1 MAHLNSIM
9 SMRKWL
15 ASLAQQ
21 IRLRF
26 SHYPSLPIN
35 HPQSVAQVTAQR
47 EGLPQLTAILS
58 QVQFTH
64 RHAMLGQA
72 QLNLVMDAARR
83 VASNDLDRDAARHGP
98 KAAACRQWH
107 IINGFQGLQNFP
119 RKCEP
124 AIVTYGKAQLAQ

>member
-35 HPQSVAQVTAQR
+35 HPQRFAQVTAQR

-72 QLNLVMDAARR
+72 QLNLVTDAAGR
-83 VASNDLDRDAARHGP
+83 VASNDPHPDAPRPGP
-98 KAAACRQWH
+98 KNPPSRERH
-107 IINGFQGLQNFP
+107 
-119 RKCEP
+119 
-124 AIVTYGKAQLAQ
+124 